1 MKKNPVK
8 YPIVQRS
15 ASEVQ
20 ISLDVGN
27 LSTVDKSDLLT
38 VRSVPVE
45 EPPLAASDE
54 VADSA
59 YGDLIF
65 SLAASDT
72 EAEIG
77 GINHIPGL
85 TDEDE
90 QKLMLLDESY
100 QSDDISTFTRHI
112 FMTSCQFFNKFIGQG
127 LMHDLHK
134 TDAYCIIRM

>member
-1 MKKNPVK
+1 MNALSPCEGPIEFIFKFIWNSLAVLWFVKKNSVK

-77 GINHIPGL
+77 KENH
-85 TDEDE
+85 
-90 QKLMLLDESY
+90 
-100 QSDDISTFTRHI
+100 
-112 FMTSCQFFNKFIGQG
+112 
-127 LMHDLHK
+127 
-134 TDAYCIIRM
+134 

>member
-1 MKKNPVK
+1 M
-8 YPIVQRS
+8 
-15 ASEVQ
+15 
-20 ISLDVGN
+20 
-27 LSTVDKSDLLT
+27 
-38 VRSVPVE
+38 RSVPVE

-112 FMTSCQFFNKFIGQG
+112 LMTSYQFFINFICQE
-127 LMHDLHK
+127 LMHGHRFPQDG
-134 TDAYCIIRM
+134 CIIRI

>member
-1 MKKNPVK
+1 M
-8 YPIVQRS
+8 
-15 ASEVQ
+15 
-20 ISLDVGN
+20 
-27 LSTVDKSDLLT
+27 
-38 VRSVPVE
+38 RSVPVE